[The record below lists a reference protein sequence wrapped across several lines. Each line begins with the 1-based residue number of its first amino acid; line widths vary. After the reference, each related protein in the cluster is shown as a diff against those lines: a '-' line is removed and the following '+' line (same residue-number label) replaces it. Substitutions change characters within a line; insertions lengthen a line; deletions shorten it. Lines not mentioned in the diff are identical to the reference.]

1 VPARNPASAY
11 QAQAVTTANGPHLLI
26 MLFDRLAVDIARG
39 EAAIE
44 AKDFQG
50 ANEHLQHAQ
59 KIIRLLRNTLDP
71 DGFKGGQELL
81 SVYVFV
87 ENHLIKANLEKNVDI
102 VRECAKLIAP
112 IHEAWRKAV
121 NADDH
126 NVVFS
131 DLG

>member
-1 VPARNPASAY
+1 M
-11 QAQAVTTANGPHLLI
+11 LI
-26 MLFDRLAVDIARG
+26 MLFDRLAVDIARA
-39 EAAIE
+39 ETTIE

-59 KIIRLLRNTLDP
+59 KIIRMLRSALNP
-71 DGFKGGQELL
+71 DGFKGGHELL

-87 ENHLIKANLEKNVDI
+87 ENHLIKANLEKNVDV

-112 IHEAWRKAV
+112 IHQAWRKAV

-126 NVVFS
+126 NIVFS
-131 DLG
+131 NLG